1 MVPAYW
7 EMLHKMFAEDPEIV
21 IEIVGDK
28 LVVSGS
34 TANTETLKRVEQIKA
49 LDAQRL
55 VTQVSYSTAQ
65 IAVLVTDFL
74 KRAEIANVSVKV
86 VGHEVC
92 LSGGMYDQQSIE
104 QVKAR
109 VTNFLKDFPGLIVNT
124 DQLRVLKQKIAISV
138 EFLRYDTTLAR
149 NLGVKWPD
157 AISATASFDYGYD
170 TDRAHVRSNGTTRDN
185 SSEDSLSSEG
195 GTATRTLN
203 NVLNRAINGE
213 NTTMAPITT
222 KAHVSV
228 GSFAFDVACEV
239 SAQRKTARETASDIL
254 YAHALSRLSRNPGDS
269 TSADER
275 ELERR
280 IDESLDEMLGRGLA
294 DFEGLSAE
302 TLQELRSETIEDMLR
317 LGPLE
322 PLIADDSITEIMV
335 IDYRHIYV
343 ERKGRVVPSD
353 RHFRDAQHLIRVI
366 ERIVSR
372 VGRRIDESSPLVDA
386 RLEDGSRVNA
396 VIPPITPDGACL
408 TIRKFGKSLFT
419 LEKLVSFGSMSPAM
433 MKFIDACVQL
443 RKNIVVSGGTGSGK
457 TSLLNAISLCIGS
470 TERIITVEDSL
481 ELKLQQ
487 SHVVRME
494 ARPANAEGKGEVPIR
509 TLVKNCLRM
518 RPDRIVVGECRGGE
532 ALDMLQA
539 MNTGHDG
546 SLTTVHAN
554 TPTDTV
560 ARLETLCLMAGMD
573 IPLSAI
579 RAQIASA
586 VSIIVQTA
594 RLSDGSRKTIEIAE
608 VCGLDAHGN
617 AKLRTLFEFQRS
629 GVDPHTRKV
638 LGSHRVVHRPTFFE
652 DFRLRGVE
660 LDASIFE
667 GVE

>member
-1 MVPAYW
+1 MKP
-7 EMLHKMFAEDPEIV
+7 LIFTRNGKRFATLTPQEGKNETFLLGSAAKCDVV
-21 IEIVGDK
+21 ISSEFALAPQQLSFSPIGSVWWVGDMAHDGRLELNGEK
-28 LVVSGS
+28 TTTAPVVSSAHIKIGS
-34 TANTETLKRVEQIKA
+34 FEFDVNTEAGDE
-49 LDAQRL
+49 
-55 VTQVSYSTAQ
+55 
-65 IAVLVTDFL
+65 
-74 KRAEIANVSVKV
+74 
-86 VGHEVC
+86 
-92 LSGGMYDQQSIE
+92 
-104 QVKAR
+104 
-109 VTNFLKDFPGLIVNT
+109 
-124 DQLRVLKQKIAISV
+124 
-138 EFLRYDTTLAR
+138 
-149 NLGVKWPD
+149 
-157 AISATASFDYGYD
+157 
-170 TDRAHVRSNGTTRDN
+170 
-185 SSEDSLSSEG
+185 
-195 GTATRTLN
+195 
-203 NVLNRAINGE
+203 
-213 NTTMAPITT
+213 
-222 KAHVSV
+222 
-228 GSFAFDVACEV
+228 
-239 SAQRKTARETASDIL
+239 RKTNREVASDIL
-254 YAHALSRLSRNPGDS
+254 YAHALAQLSRNMASMG
-269 TSADER
+269 ADER

-280 IDESLDEMLGRGLA
+280 VNESLDEIVARGVP
-294 DFEGLSAE
+294 EISQLSEE
-302 TLQELRSETIEDMLR
+302 TLATLRRETIEDMLR

-343 ERKGRVVPSD
+343 ERSGKVALSD
-353 RHFRDAQHLIRVI
+353 RHFRDAGHLIRVI
-366 ERIVSR
+366 ERIVNK

-419 LEKLVSFGSMSPAM
+419 LEKLVSFGSMDEKM
-433 MKFIDACVQL
+433 MKFIDACVRL

-509 TLVKNCLRM
+509 ALVKNCLRM

-554 TPTDTV
+554 TPSDTV
-560 ARLETLCLMAGMD
+560 ARLETLCLMAGME

-608 VCGLDAHGN
+608 VCGLDEKGN
-617 AKLRTLFEFQRS
+617 AKLRTLFEFKRE
-629 GVDPHTRKV
+629 GVDERMRKV
-638 LGSHRVVHRPTFFE
+638 LGHHVAVAKPTFFE

-660 LDASIFE
+660 LDDSVFE
-667 GVE
+667 GVD